1 MMQLKYKFLPVL
13 ALIFCLLISFPY
25 LPGKEKQEKEKTIH
39 FAVPLPFEF
48 NYDPVE
54 GNYINLQSF
63 FRASYSTLFNLDE
76 YRRPYPFL
84 LETSNRSGKTVTFQ
98 LKKDAKFS
106 DGSDITSADVVQS
119 IEAGMKHTSYPN
131 PVYKMIEGGNDL
143 FQGKTPHC
151 SGIKVIDAK
160 RFQITL
166 ENENDEYS
174 YYFTSIIMSI
184 LPGDRNRNKDKLLF
198 SGPFQV
204 VHQEQQK
211 NQVILTLKRNPWYIG
226 DKPKLDTLVIH
237 LYPESTAFER
247 AILRGEPD
255 IFLYNDRQQILESR
269 FKYNYFKTPIFGG
282 FYFKPNP
289 INGPFKDKQLRTF
302 FKYFVRSQVEARNE
316 NWVLTTPVDL
326 VLPYNLTGYFVFK
339 PIPHEDFKPYAPTG
353 KVSIKCVN
361 PKFGIRE
368 ELFALLKKK
377 LKKYNVTLD
386 LQWNSMPEIHEME
399 RKGTLD
405 LTSLY
410 YIVDVPLS
418 SYFYESLFIPGN
430 ELNLFGYEVPEALQL
445 LDAYRKETDDIK
457 KLKILSRLEE
467 IAQEEAFLIP
477 LFNQLSILGYKSEV
491 KNVSIDKF
499 LDINF
504 EEIDVKN

>member
-1 MMQLKYKFLPVL
+1 MRLKYKILPVL
-13 ALIFCLLISFPY
+13 AIIFSLLLSTLY
-25 LPGKEKQEKEKTIH
+25 LPGKEEPEKSLH
-39 FAVPLPFEF
+39 FAIPLPFEF
-48 NYDPVE
+48 TYDPVE
-54 GNYINLQSF
+54 GNYINLQAF
-63 FRASYSTLFNLDE
+63 FRAGYSTLFKLDQ

-84 LETSNRSGKTVTFQ
+84 LETFNRSGKIVMFQ
-98 LKKDAKFS
+98 LKKEAKFS
-106 DGSDITSADVVQS
+106 DGSDITSTDVVQS
-119 IEAGMKHTSYPN
+119 IEAGMRHTSYPN
-131 PVYKMIEGGNDL
+131 AVYKMIQGGDDL
-143 FQGKTPHC
+143 FLGKTPHC
-151 SGIKVIDAK
+151 SGIKIIDAK

-174 YYFTSIIMSI
+174 HYFTSIIMSI
-184 LPGDRNRNKDKLLF
+184 LPGNRNRDKDKLLF

-204 VHQEQQK
+204 VSQEQQK
-211 NQVILTLKRNPWYIG
+211 NQVILTLKKNPWYIG

-237 LYPESTAFER
+237 IYLEDTAFER

-255 IFLYNDRQQILESR
+255 LFLYNNRPQMLESR
-269 FKYNYFKTPIFGG
+269 YKYNYFKTPIYGG

-289 INGPFKDKQLRTF
+289 TNGPFKDKQLRTF

-326 VLPYNLTGYFVFK
+326 VLPYNLTGYFVFN
-339 PIPHEDFKPYAPTG
+339 PIPHQDFKPYAPTG
-353 KVSIKCVN
+353 KVTIKCIN

-386 LQWNSMPEIHEME
+386 IQWNSMPEIHELE
-399 RKGTLD
+399 RKGALD

-418 SYFYESLFIPGN
+418 SYFYETLFIPGH
-430 ELNLFGYEVPEALQL
+430 ELNLFGYEVPEALDL
-445 LDAYRKETDDIK
+445 LDTYRKETDEIK

-477 LFNQLSILGYKSEV
+477 LFNQLTILGYKNDV
-491 KNVSIDKF
+491 KNVTIDK
-499 LDINF
+499 LLNINF